1 MWVSAVSPPPP
12 HQGYSPERGS
22 PPRPAGLGP
31 PTLLLP
37 TARADWSPAT
47 TLQDACHSWPGRPS
61 NQSQDDGEQ
70 GGGRRRAIAQTHPRL
85 RRRHRR
91 RPAPLSARCR
101 LKDGRRGESFLASP
115 TLHII
120 LYVNVLFFIFSWFT
134 EILLLQP
141 RFQEMEQRF
150 RILTQVV
157 VTYFTVTDIIRLYLG
172 TAGNQGKV
180 RLLTLFLG
188 LTVVMMASCLLLVHS
203 HLAAQFT
210 PVESNLFLSAV
221 GLQAAEMVFGGLAL
235 RTMRRMMA

>member
-1 MWVSAVSPPPP
+1 MAALSLTCGFLLSLLPLPTRVIAQKGVHLPAQQVWDRL
-12 HQGYSPERGS
+12 HYSCPQPALIGR
-22 PPRPAGLGP
+22 PPRPFKTPVTVGLVV
-31 PTLLLP
+31 
-37 TARADWSPAT
+37 RATSRKTMASKEAAAEG
-47 TLQDACHSWPGRPS
+47 L
-61 NQSQDDGEQ
+61 
-70 GGGRRRAIAQTHPRL
+70 L
-85 RRRHRR
+85 RRRIRAFEDVIDADQL
-91 RPAPLSARCR
+91 PFQP
-101 LKDGRRGESFLASP
+101 GESFLASP